1 MALADLDND
10 GDQDVIVNNL
20 NGPAGIY
27 RNNSSNPRLAVRL
40 RGSGGNT
47 RGIGARIRVLGGA
60 VSVQSQEMICGGR
73 YLSSDDPMRVFAAGS
88 NDREM
93 NIEVTWRSGQ
103 RTLVT
108 GARANRIYEIHQ
120 PGPGA
125 SQPDPLP
132 EPSRRSASPTPAQAP
147 PFFTDR
153 SALLN
158 HRHQTEPF
166 DDFATQPSL
175 PIKLSQLGPGIAWTD
190 LNDDGWEDLVI
201 GSGKGGRLAVF
212 QNDGRGGFKPMTG
225 GPFDQPTAC
234 DQATILPW
242 RK

>member
-1 MALADLDND
+1 
-10 GDQDVIVNNL
+10 
-20 NGPAGIY
+20 
-27 RNNSSNPRLAVRL
+27 
-40 RGSGGNT
+40 
-47 RGIGARIRVLGGA
+47 
-60 VSVQSQEMICGGR
+60 
-73 YLSSDDPMRVFAAGS
+73 
-88 NDREM
+88 
-93 NIEVTWRSGQ
+93 
-103 RTLVT
+103 
-108 GARANRIYEIHQ
+108 
-120 PGPGA
+120 
-125 SQPDPLP
+125 
-132 EPSRRSASPTPAQAP
+132 RRSASPTPAQAP

-158 HRHQTEPF
+158 HRHQDEPF

-242 RK
+242 RKAAGDMMLLIGLANHEDGQTNRPLAQAFAWKPSAVLDLLPASTFSPG